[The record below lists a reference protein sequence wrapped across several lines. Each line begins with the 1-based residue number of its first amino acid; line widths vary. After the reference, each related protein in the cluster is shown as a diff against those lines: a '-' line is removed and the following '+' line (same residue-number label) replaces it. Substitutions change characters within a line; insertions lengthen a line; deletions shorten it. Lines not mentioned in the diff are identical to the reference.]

1 MKAAVW
7 YKSGDVRIED
17 KDCKEI
23 RSTEVMIRVAW
34 TGICGSDLH
43 EYLEGPITIPV
54 DKPDPLTGQQAP
66 LTMGHEFTGVVEEI
80 GSDVTTYQKG
90 DKVIINPLLTHGN
103 KDPEYDIYDGFNF
116 IGLGQDGGFA
126 DYAIVPEKNVYA
138 LPAGMSLDEAAL
150 AEPSAV
156 AVQAIKEGQ
165 LRSGQTVA
173 IFGAGPIGLLTAIAA
188 KAAGASK
195 IVVFDLSESRLK
207 KALQVGATHAIHSGE
222 QNPLEFMKE
231 EEPDGFDVSFEV
243 AGVEATFN
251 QAIKVTKTRG
261 MVVIVSIFPE
271 KVSFSPIDLTN
282 SGVKITSS
290 AAYEP
295 AVFQKTIDMM
305 ASGEFDAKDIITN
318 HILLEDIVE
327 KGFEALKHDKTEV
340 KILVELSGEK

>member
-7 YKSGDVRIED
+7 YKSGDVRVED
-17 KDCKEI
+17 RECEEMKSNELK
-23 RSTEVMIRVAW
+23 VRVAW
-34 TGICGSDLH
+34 AGICGSDLH
-43 EYLEGPITIPV
+43 EYLEGPITIPD
-54 DKPDPLTGQQAP
+54 DKPDPLTGKQAP
-66 LTMGHEFTGVVEEI
+66 LTMGHEFTGVVEAI
-80 GSDVTTYQKG
+80 GSGVTKYQQG
-90 DKVIINPLLTHGN
+90 DKVIINPLLTHRN

-126 DYAIVPEKNVYA
+126 DYVIVPEKNVYA
-138 LPAGMSLDEAAL
+138 LPKGMTLDEAAL

-165 LRSGQTVA
+165 LQPGQTVA
-173 IFGAGPIGLLTAIAA
+173 IFGAGPIGLLTVIAA

-195 IVVFDLSESRLK
+195 IVIFDLSESRLEM
-207 KALQVGATHAIHSGE
+207 ALQVGATHAVHSGK

-231 EEPDGFDVSFEV
+231 EEPNGFDVSFEV
-243 AGVEATFN
+243 AGVEVTFN
-251 QAIKVTKTRG
+251 QAIKVTRTRG
-261 MVVIVSIFPE
+261 TVVIISIFPG
-271 KVSFSPIDLTN
+271 KVSFRPIDLTN

-305 ASGEFDAKDIITN
+305 ASGEFDAKDVITN
-318 HILLEDIVE
+318 HIELEDIVE

-340 KILVELSGEK
+340 KILVALSGER